1 MTQLSGKL
9 TAPPLRTLFVFGLLL
24 AAALRLILLTSPG
37 MTADLDLFVIW
48 AHSIATSPLGH
59 AYDQNISFP
68 PVMVYIWWFIG
79 VVEPALRTAVS
90 SIDPIVRVVMKTPAS
105 LADLG
110 IALAIA
116 WHLRSTPRWAV
127 LGSLGFALSPA
138 ALDVSSWWGQYESI
152 YVLAGVVAFVLAVR
166 GHSLAAAVAIGVA
179 LSTKPQALT
188 FVIPFAAWFLARD
201 GWRGLIRAGL
211 VGALTI
217 GVLWLPFVAAG
228 GVERYG
234 QNVSGY
240 QGIDYAF
247 ASFRAWNPWWVIQ
260 QLGGGD
266 QLPDQTQILG
276 PLTAR
281 NLGYLFALVGECLVG
296 VLVFRARSP
305 RALALGLA
313 TAVLVAFTLLTTM
326 HERYAFGALAF
337 LPLAFPDRR
346 VLGLWIAYGI
356 VFTLNLLS
364 AVPPQ
369 PFVASVLPVDG
380 PIGVAGS
387 LAMTAITAV
396 SIWLLVAE
404 ERRPAGSPPQDPH
417 PSRE

>member
-1 MTQLSGKL
+1 MTHLPRKL

-37 MTADLDLFVIW
+37 MTADLDVFVIW
-48 AHSIATSPLGH
+48 AHGIATSPLGH
-59 AYDQNISFP
+59 AYDQDISFP
-68 PVMVYIWWFIG
+68 PVMVYIWWLIG
-79 VVEPALRTAVS
+79 IVEPALRTAVS

-105 LADLG
+105 LADFA
-110 IALAIA
+110 IALVIA
-116 WHLRSTPRWAV
+116 WHLRSTPRWAI

-201 GWRGLIRAGL
+201 GWRGLIRAGV
-211 VGALTI
+211 VGALTV

-228 GVERYG
+228 GVERYA
-234 QNVSGY
+234 QNVSDY
-240 QGIDYAF
+240 QGVDYAF

-260 QLGGGD
+260 QLGGGG

-281 NLGYLFALVGECLVG
+281 NLGYVLALVGECGVA

-313 TAVLVAFTLLTTM
+313 AAVLVAFTLLTTM

-337 LPLAFPDRR
+337 LPLGFPDRR
-346 VLGLWIAYGI
+346 VLGLWIAFSI
-356 VFTLNLLS
+356 VFALNLLS

-369 PFVASVLPVDG
+369 PFVGTVLPVN
-380 PIGVAGS
+380 GVAGIVGSIAMISVSVAS
-387 LAMTAITAV
+387 LR
-396 SIWLLVAE
+396 LLIL
-404 ERRPAGSPPQDPH
+404 H
-417 PSRE
+417 SRTDRLDTHV